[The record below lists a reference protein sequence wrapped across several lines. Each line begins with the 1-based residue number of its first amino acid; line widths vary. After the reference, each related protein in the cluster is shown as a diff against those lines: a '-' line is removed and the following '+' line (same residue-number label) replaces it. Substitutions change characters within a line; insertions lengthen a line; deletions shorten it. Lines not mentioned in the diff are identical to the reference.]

1 MRNALHPLIRIA
13 NLAAAVLLAV
23 ACAQTPKPVTVTD
36 TVTAVAT
43 VESVNQAA
51 RIATLRTAE
60 GRMLTV
66 RAGPDVRNFDQV
78 RAGDRLR
85 VSYTEALAAE
95 VIKPGTGVTS
105 VTPTVSRAAAGAMPS
120 GSASLAT
127 QGVVKV
133 QSVDTANNRVTVVG
147 ADGKPATLNVRDA
160 QAQQFIRGLKAGD
173 EVQLTFTE
181 SIAVS
186 VEHVR

>member
-1 MRNALHPLIRIA
+1 MRNASRPSIR
-13 NLAAAVLLAV
+13 LASLAVAALLAV

-36 TVTAVAT
+36 TVTATAT
-43 VESVNQAA
+43 VESVNHAA
-51 RIATLRTAE
+51 RTAALRSAE
-60 GRMLTV
+60 GRTFTV

-78 RAGDRLR
+78 RPGDRLR
-85 VSYTEALAAE
+85 VSFTEALAAE

-105 VTPTVSRAAAGAMPS
+105 VTPTLSRAAAGAMPS
-120 GSASLAT
+120 GSVGVAT

-133 QSVDTANNRVTVVG
+133 QSVDTASNRVTVVG
-147 ADGKPATLNVRDA
+147 ADGVPVTLNVRDA

-173 EVQLTFTE
+173 EVQLTYTE